1 MSEDKKSA
9 AKVVWGFIGCFF
21 FFASFLVWIFV
32 GCFGFAGTH
41 EGLLGGPMIYGLD
54 AELNV
59 ALWLCVIPVIPVCFL
74 YELVFGIVY
83 IARSKDKKLKKGTGI
98 FLLAVLLFVAS
109 PCIFWAIRYQA
120 KTLIDSASIRAY
132 LKDTYGETAA
142 REAKIRMDEFD
153 EDYPYYEISTPILPK
168 GKTFDLSYSEYK
180 GRYQDN
186 LENCINWS
194 SEGFSEDFNG
204 YLDDKYQL
212 PSNMHFEAYFDGA
225 NLGDYHYGDDYTE
238 FFPTAK
244 YRIGKVYYDTDYTDK
259 NTLQNI
265 PVDVYENYY
274 PLFEDH
280 VENFFT
286 VIVRVNGVEAMSIQI
301 DEPFYGNY
309 YRATATFYAYNDFQA
324 LSYLNGTV
332 FIDEIGKTVITIQ

>member
-1 MSEDKKSA
+1 
-9 AKVVWGFIGCFF
+9 
-21 FFASFLVWIFV
+21 
-32 GCFGFAGTH
+32 
-41 EGLLGGPMIYGLD
+41 
-54 AELNV
+54 
-59 ALWLCVIPVIPVCFL
+59 
-74 YELVFGIVY
+74 
-83 IARSKDKKLKKGTGI
+83 
-98 FLLAVLLFVAS
+98 
-109 PCIFWAIRYQA
+109 
-120 KTLIDSASIRAY
+120 
-132 LKDTYGETAA
+132 
-142 REAKIRMDEFD
+142 MDEFD
-153 EDYPYYEISTPILPK
+153 KDYPNYEISTPILPK

-194 SEGFSEDFNG
+194 SEGFSEDFNN

-225 NLGDYHYGDDYTE
+225 DLGDYHYGDDYTE

-244 YRIGKVYYDTDYTDK
+244 YRIGKVYYDTEYTDK

-286 VIVRVNGVEAMSIQI
+286 IIVRVNGVEAMSIQI

-309 YRATATFYAYNDFQA
+309 YRATATFYAYNDFSS

-332 FIDEIGKTVITIQ
+332 FIDEIGKTVIAIQ